1 MHYHKYINNTLNI
14 NNYIKNNKITNINN
28 LKSYLLEISQEI
40 ENIKKTNNKE
50 KIQIPK
56 YNYIFG
62 HTKGDDKLNKNNL
75 FNIYLD
81 NRMSKFKYN
90 SKFCLNNCY
99 NMYLTIHKNN
109 HNVITI
115 SKINNYNKIY
125 NIYLIN
131 NKLSLY
137 FNKKYYYMNKINN
150 KQKLILQNNIKDI
163 LKYDVNILLNKI
175 NNLEIEEY
183 KYISQDIINNISLI
197 NKKLNIYYY
206 INNKET
212 IIDMD
217 LQNYILDE
225 NLNIVGIMKITEL
238 KNIINGGSKN
248 FYSNNI
254 NNDIIIKDNYKLYI
268 KDCIENYN
276 YLNKLL
282 IPFDYKNNCNFN
294 FNNIYFKKIIIEIY
308 KLFFNNILTDEDINN
323 YNNITNENEIKNNI
337 IFKRINYLI
346 NGIEEINFDL
356 DIKDGDKINEYKK
369 INFMYIIIKFYLNI
383 FEEEIYNKDLIMNCD
398 NLALCINYPLVSND
412 IYKYLINRTNIL
424 LNQLKEI
431 NKQQNQLKFIENNM
445 YFINENNNNKIN
457 IKYISPL
464 NIYCLYYI
472 YNLNISNDLNNE
484 IKLLL
489 VL

>member
-1 MHYHKYINNTLNI
+1 M
-14 NNYIKNNKITNINN
+14 
-28 LKSYLLEISQEI
+28 E
-40 ENIKKTNNKE
+40 
-50 KIQIPK
+50 
-56 YNYIFG
+56 
-62 HTKGDDKLNKNNL
+62 
-75 FNIYLD
+75 
-81 NRMSKFKYN
+81 
-90 SKFCLNNCY
+90 
-99 NMYLTIHKNN
+99 
-109 HNVITI
+109 
-115 SKINNYNKIY
+115 
-125 NIYLIN
+125 
-131 NKLSLY
+131 
-137 FNKKYYYMNKINN
+137 
-150 KQKLILQNNIKDI
+150 
-163 LKYDVNILLNKI
+163 
-175 NNLEIEEY
+175 
-183 KYISQDIINNISLI
+183 
-197 NKKLNIYYY
+197 
-206 INNKET
+206 
-212 IIDMD
+212 

-254 NNDIIIKDNYKLYI
+254 NNDIIIKDNYKLYV

-323 YNNITNENEIKNNI
+323 YNNITNENEIKNNL

-445 YFINENNNNKIN
+445 YFINENNKNEIN

-464 NIYCLYYI
+464 TIYCLYYI
-472 YNLNISNDLNNE
+472 YNLNISNELNNE

-489 VL
+489 DL